1 MVVPLPILGDAMW
14 FAVQTRPRYEK
25 KIAAAL
31 KHREVEAFLP
41 LRSQVHQWS
50 DRRRVVDL
58 PLFPT
63 YLFVRIPWTTE
74 ARIPVLRTSGVEQI
88 VGARGI
94 GSPIPESEMESLR
107 ILLSQ
112 SVDLQTHSFLNEGQ
126 RVRIRGSCLDGIEGV
141 LVAKNNDLSLVVSI
155 HIIQR
160 SLAIRLSGYQVEA
173 A

>member
-1 MVVPLPILGDAMW
+1 
-14 FAVQTRPRYEK
+14 
-25 KIAAAL
+25 
-31 KHREVEAFLP
+31 
-41 LRSQVHQWS
+41 
-50 DRRRVVDL
+50 
-58 PLFPT
+58 
-63 YLFVRIPWTTE
+63 
-74 ARIPVLRTSGVEQI
+74 VEQI

>member
-1 MVVPLPILGDAMW
+1 
-14 FAVQTRPRYEK
+14 
-25 KIAAAL
+25 
-31 KHREVEAFLP
+31 
-41 LRSQVHQWS
+41 
-50 DRRRVVDL
+50 
-58 PLFPT
+58 
-63 YLFVRIPWTTE
+63 
-74 ARIPVLRTSGVEQI
+74 VEQI

-112 SVDLQTHSFLNEGQ
+112 CVDLQTHSFLNEGQ

-160 SLAIRLSGYQVEA
+160 SLAIRVTGYQVEA